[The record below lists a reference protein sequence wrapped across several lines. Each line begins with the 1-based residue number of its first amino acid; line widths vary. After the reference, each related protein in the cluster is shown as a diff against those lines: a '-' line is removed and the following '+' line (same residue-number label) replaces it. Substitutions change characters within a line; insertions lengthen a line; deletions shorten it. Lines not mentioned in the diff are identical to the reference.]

1 MFSSF
6 ANLLA
11 DLTVLENVL
20 LPNQIQFDST
30 TNNRAKEILEKVG
43 LKDQLFK
50 RANKI
55 SGGQAQRAAIARGL
69 VNNPTIVLADEP
81 TGNLD
86 SVTAKNVVEVMK
98 KMAKDLGQTFIVVT
112 HERAQ
117 FGDVDR
123 VITIKDGRAFEG
135 RTLPRVGGYRIMSFA
150 KFAFLLVLVCS
161 IPVFYAYGQLDDKPP
176 QGILRS
182 GIVGVKLLDAYFGTS
197 TEKME
202 VGPGDKNVPFTVKFA
217 NISTAD
223 IVGIKR
229 TTISTDILPF
239 TTGNK
244 LSNPCGQQ
252 HKGNTRK
259 QFLPHILCGH
269 I

>member
-1 MFSSF
+1 MALDNVSFSVKKGEFVLVIGSSGSGKSTLLNMIGLLDRPTEGRVLVDGF
-6 ANLLA
+6 DTSDLTDNEISAFRNKKLGFVFQFSNLLA

-20 LPNQIQFDST
+20 LPSQIQFDST

-86 SVTAKNVVEVMK
+86 SVTAKNVVEIMK

-135 RTLPRVGGYRIMSFA
+135 EHSPEL
-150 KFAFLLVLVCS
+150 
-161 IPVFYAYGQLDDKPP
+161 
-176 QGILRS
+176 
-182 GIVGVKLLDAYFGTS
+182 
-197 TEKME
+197 E
-202 VGPGDKNVPFTVKFA
+202 VIA
-217 NISTAD
+217 
-223 IVGIKR
+223 
-229 TTISTDILPF
+229 
-239 TTGNK
+239 
-244 LSNPCGQQ
+244 
-252 HKGNTRK
+252 
-259 QFLPHILCGH
+259 
-269 I
+269 

>member
-1 MFSSF
+1 MALDNVSFSVKKGEFVLVIGSSGSGKSTLLNMIGLLDRPTEGRVLVDGF
-6 ANLLA
+6 DTSDLTDNEISAFRNEKLGFVFQFSNLLA

-20 LPNQIQFDST
+20 LPSQIQFDST

-117 FGDVDR
+117 FGDVAR

-135 RTLPRVGGYRIMSFA
+135 EHSPEL
-150 KFAFLLVLVCS
+150 
-161 IPVFYAYGQLDDKPP
+161 
-176 QGILRS
+176 
-182 GIVGVKLLDAYFGTS
+182 
-197 TEKME
+197 E
-202 VGPGDKNVPFTVKFA
+202 VVA
-217 NISTAD
+217 
-223 IVGIKR
+223 
-229 TTISTDILPF
+229 
-239 TTGNK
+239 
-244 LSNPCGQQ
+244 
-252 HKGNTRK
+252 
-259 QFLPHILCGH
+259 
-269 I
+269 

>member
-1 MFSSF
+1 LSKIYGEAETEVRALDNVSFSVKKGEFVLVIGSSGSGKSTLLNMIGLLDRPTEGRVLVDGF
-6 ANLLA
+6 DTSDLTDNEISAFRNKKLGFVFQFSNLLA

-20 LPNQIQFDST
+20 LPSQIQFDST

-86 SVTAKNVVEVMK
+86 SVTAKNVIEVMK
-98 KMAKDLGQTFIVVT
+98 NMAKDLGQTFIVVT

-123 VITIKDGRAFEG
+123 IITIKDGRAFEG
-135 RTLPRVGGYRIMSFA
+135 EHSLE
-150 KFAFLLVLVCS
+150 L
-161 IPVFYAYGQLDDKPP
+161 
-176 QGILRS
+176 
-182 GIVGVKLLDAYFGTS
+182 
-197 TEKME
+197 E
-202 VGPGDKNVPFTVKFA
+202 VVA
-217 NISTAD
+217 
-223 IVGIKR
+223 
-229 TTISTDILPF
+229 
-239 TTGNK
+239 
-244 LSNPCGQQ
+244 
-252 HKGNTRK
+252 
-259 QFLPHILCGH
+259 
-269 I
+269 

>member
-1 MFSSF
+1 MTKIYGEAETKVKALDNVSFSVKKGEFVLIIGSSGSGKSTLLNMVGLLDRPTEGRVLIDGF
-6 ANLLA
+6 DTSDLTDNEISAFRNKKLGFVFQFSNLLA

-20 LPNQIQFDST
+20 LPSQIQFDST

-135 RTLPRVGGYRIMSFA
+135 EQMAP
-150 KFAFLLVLVCS
+150 
-161 IPVFYAYGQLDDKPP
+161 
-176 QGILRS
+176 
-182 GIVGVKLLDAYFGTS
+182 
-197 TEKME
+197 ME
-202 VGPGDKNVPFTVKFA
+202 VSV
-217 NISTAD
+217 
-223 IVGIKR
+223 
-229 TTISTDILPF
+229 
-239 TTGNK
+239 
-244 LSNPCGQQ
+244 
-252 HKGNTRK
+252 
-259 QFLPHILCGH
+259 
-269 I
+269 

>member
-1 MFSSF
+1 MTKIYGEAETKVRALDNVSFSVKKGEFVLVIGSSGSGKSTLLNMIGLLDRPTEGRVLVDGF
-6 ANLLA
+6 DTSDLTDNEISAFRNKKLGFVFQFSNLLA

-20 LPNQIQFDST
+20 LPSQIQFDST

-86 SVTAKNVVEVMK
+86 SVTAKNVVEIMK

-135 RTLPRVGGYRIMSFA
+135 E
-150 KFAFLLVLVCS
+150 
-161 IPVFYAYGQLDDKPP
+161 
-176 QGILRS
+176 RS
-182 GIVGVKLLDAYFGTS
+182 PEL
-197 TEKME
+197 E
-202 VGPGDKNVPFTVKFA
+202 VVA
-217 NISTAD
+217 
-223 IVGIKR
+223 
-229 TTISTDILPF
+229 
-239 TTGNK
+239 
-244 LSNPCGQQ
+244 
-252 HKGNTRK
+252 
-259 QFLPHILCGH
+259 
-269 I
+269 